1 MKTQINTS
9 AASKAFSAGL
19 QAAFCMSGF
28 SVLQGGFKLFMVFFL
43 SCAPFFAKAQDV
55 SALTDEISDRTAE
68 AQELIKAIDETIAEI
83 HAYCSDNAC
92 PTVYNEAGYLYLAEL
107 DYAIVLMNDPYPE
120 ITEEEEI
127 EKRENKAAVIADIK
141 QKAGGRVIAV
151 QKLISLRNKLQEALG
166 MTEQA
171 IAFLIESQELSA
183 QAGMPGAH
191 ENQNRM
197 SALLH

>member
-9 AASKAFSAGL
+9 PAQKAFMA
-19 QAAFCMSGF
+19 GF

-55 SALTDEISDRTAE
+55 SALTDEISDRTTE
-68 AQELIKAIDETIAEI
+68 VQELIKAIDETIAEI
-83 HAYCSDNAC
+83 HAYCSNNAC

-107 DYAIVLMNDPYPE
+107 DYAIVLINDPYPE

-127 EKRENKAAVIADIK
+127 EKRENKAAVIADVE

-151 QKLISLRNKLQEALG
+151 QHLISLRNKLQEALG
-166 MTEQA
+166 MTERA
-171 IAFLIESQELSA
+171 IALLIESQALSA
-183 QAGMPGAH
+183 QAGMPGGRQ
-191 ENQNRM
+191 NQDKMNAVLNR
-197 SALLH
+197 